1 MSLTP
6 HERKLRAQIAINTRI
21 ARPDCNPR
29 QATQAATTA
38 YWSRYYDEVD
48 PDRSLPTAERDRKAK
63 AAWSRDMACAK
74 FEKSRKKARI
84 PSPKSRVSRP

>member
-6 HERKLRAQIAINTRI
+6 YERKLRAQLAINTRI
-21 ARPDCNPR
+21 ASPSYDAR

-38 YWSRYYDEVD
+38 YWARYYDEVD

-63 AAWSRDMACAK
+63 AAWSRDMARAK
-74 FEKSRKKARI
+74 FEKSRKKSRV
-84 PSPKSRVSRP
+84 PGPKSRVSRP